1 MMRPR
6 LPEAEP
12 KPFFQVPI
20 PREEPVRKKVVTHDQ
35 FRGITGQIEL
45 AITVQS
51 EYLFVGSGQ
60 YEFDPNAGSGRP
72 DVWYTFYRRNGQICI
87 PGPSIKGAIRAIV
100 ESISNSC
107 VSQRRGQEQS
117 KIDSAHQPCKY
128 DEKSLLCPACRLFG
142 TTGFRGRVY
151 FSDSTPRGNV
161 QMEIVKIGELWE
173 PKRHENARRFYEAK
187 IFQPITN
194 QQPERN
200 FRFVEAVPK
209 ESKFRVSLQFENLNK
224 AELGL
229 MCHALGWNMKNDKIV
244 IAFTPKLGGAK
255 PRCLG
260 AVKFNPAYLQL
271 WQNDVLTY
279 GLKPLILQTEEMFR
293 FFKECLQECQR
304 SNLLHSQSWNMLM
317 QRLKAQN
324 EPCPR
329 GIY

>member
-1 MMRPR
+1 MRPR
-6 LPEAEP
+6 QPEAEP
-12 KPFFQVPI
+12 KPFFNVSI
-20 PREEPVRKKVVTHDQ
+20 PREEPVREKVVTHEK

-45 AITVQS
+45 DITVQS

-60 YEFDPNAGSGRP
+60 YEFDPSAGSNRP
-72 DVWYTFYRRNGQICI
+72 DVRYTFYRRNGQVCI
-87 PGPSIKGAIRAIV
+87 PGTSIKGSIRAIV

-128 DEKSLLCPACRLFG
+128 KDEKSLLCPACRLFG

-151 FSDSTPRGNV
+151 FSDSTPRDDV
-161 QMEIVKIGELWE
+161 QMEIVKISELWG
-173 PKRHENARRFYEAK
+173 PRRHANVRRFYEVK
-187 IFQPITN
+187 KFRPIDN
-194 QQPERN
+194 QRPERN

-209 ESKFRVSLQFENLNK
+209 ESKFRVSLQFENLSK

-229 MCHALGWNMKNDKIV
+229 MCHALGWNLKNDKIV

-260 AVKFNPAYLQL
+260 AVKFDPDYLQL
-271 WQNDVLTY
+271 WQNDVLTH
-279 GLKPLILQTEEMFR
+279 GLKPLIHQTEEMFR
-293 FFKECLQECQR
+293 FFIECLQDCQR
-304 SNLLHSQSWNMLM
+304 SSLLHSQSWDAVIKG
-317 QRLKAQN
+317 LKPQI